1 MIIYKI
7 TNLLNNKI
15 YVGQTVQP
23 LHKRWTRH
31 CSPHSE
37 CTYLKNAIAKYGKEN
52 FKIENIKECNSL
64 KQMNYWESFYIILF
78 NSTNKYIGY
87 NCNYGGDN
95 KALTQE
101 TKQKISKSMS
111 GYKNHFFNKKHTSE
125 SLKKQK
131 IKRLNRKNHISGKSI
146 VCIETNE
153 IFISITQASKKY
165 KINRRK
171 IYNQIYNKVKNSRS
185 SFNFKFVGGQ

>member
-1 MIIYKI
+1 M
-7 TNLLNNKI
+7 
-15 YVGQTVQP
+15 
-23 LHKRWTRH
+23 
-31 CSPHSE
+31 
-37 CTYLKNAIAKYGKEN
+37 
-52 FKIENIKECNSL
+52 
-64 KQMNYWESFYIILF
+64 SF
-78 NSTNKYIGY
+78 
-87 NCNYGGDN
+87 
-95 KALTQE
+95 
-101 TKQKISKSMS
+101 
-111 GYKNHFFNKKHTSE
+111 YKNHFFNKKHTSE

-131 IKRLNRKNHISGKSI
+131 IKRLNRKNPISGKSI